1 MPERTAVTQL
11 LQVGR
16 ETTPGTAVAAN
27 KLLPS
32 LMLTTGIDGTFTEVR
47 SSGYKY
53 PADEVIGKEWATSKI
68 SGAPTYDELTYLLA
82 SVLMRPTPA
91 TVETTGRAWTFAPSS
106 SSEDTVATYTVEQ
119 GSAVR
124 AGKYAYGIVTE
135 LSLKGDREKVEVSG
149 SMMGT
154 LYTDGITLTAA
165 PTAVPLVPMFPKEFD
180 VFIDPDSGDL
190 GTTKM
195 TRVLAWE
202 VNIRNRFGPLWVV
215 DSSKTSWLA
224 HIEQPI
230 DASVKLTM
238 EADAQGMGLLTQMRN
253 SALRFMR
260 LSAVSPTLAGD
271 TAEPYSMVWDF
282 ALNVKGTPK
291 EISDKDG
298 VYALDWEFGIVHDG
312 TWGKAHECVLTN
324 VTTAL

>member
-1 MPERTAVTQL
+1 MAERTAVTQL
-11 LQVGR
+11 LQVGL
-16 ETTPGTAVAAN
+16 ETVPGTAVAAG

-53 PADEVIGKEWATSKI
+53 PADEVIGKEWSTSKI
-68 SGAPTYDELTYLLA
+68 SGQPTYDEMAYLLS
-82 SVLMRPTPA
+82 SVLMKPTPA
-91 TVETTGRAWTFAPSS
+91 TVETTGKAWTFAPSS
-106 SSEDTVATYTVEQ
+106 TAEDTIATFTVEQ

-149 SMMGT
+149 SMMGQ
-154 LYTDGITLTAA
+154 LYSDGITMTAA

-180 VFIDPDSGDL
+180 VYIDATSAGL

-215 DSSKTSWLA
+215 DSSKTSWLG

-253 SALRFMR
+253 SGIRFMR

-271 TAEPYSMVWDF
+271 TAEPYSMEWDF

-298 VYALDWEFGIVHDG
+298 VYALDWEFGVIHDA
-312 TWGKAHECVLTN
+312 TWGKAHSCVLTN
-324 VTTAL
+324 KTASL